1 MDEKKDKQ
9 LIILSIIVAIFMWAF
24 VMTTTNP
31 SLTKT
36 IRNVPLTIINL
47 ENIQN
52 QGFEL
57 VDDDQIDTVNVKI
70 EASRSDML
78 ALDSDDLVASVDIQ
92 SPSEGIKSLDI
103 NVDTPTGV
111 KVVST
116 DPKKINFKIEK
127 VIEKRITPKLDI
139 DDKLKEGRIVEINEM
154 YPDEITVK
162 GVRSQVEKV
171 DQLVASV
178 DSEDYLNGNIH
189 NVDLEAID
197 KSGEKVDN
205 VSLSVNQLSLS
216 FKVSETKEVPIKL
229 ETKGEV
235 NEDYEIELT
244 KIIPNTIILK
254 GEKKFLSKIDEIG
267 TEIVDIT
274 GAKSNIEGKTQLLI
288 PDNVEIYDG
297 EKNVNYNIT
306 LKKLSK
312 EE

>member
-92 SPSEGIKSLDI
+92 SPSEGIKSLNI

-116 DPKKINFKIEK
+116 DPEKINFKIEK
-127 VIEKRITPKLDI
+127 VIEKKITPKLDI
-139 DDKLKEGRIVEINEM
+139 DDKLKEGRIVEVNEM

-171 DQLVASV
+171 DQLVANV
-178 DSEDYLNGNIH
+178 DSEDY
-189 NVDLEAID
+189 
-197 KSGEKVDN
+197 
-205 VSLSVNQLSLS
+205 
-216 FKVSETKEVPIKL
+216 
-229 ETKGEV
+229 
-235 NEDYEIELT
+235 
-244 KIIPNTIILK
+244 
-254 GEKKFLSKIDEIG
+254 
-267 TEIVDIT
+267 
-274 GAKSNIEGKTQLLI
+274 
-288 PDNVEIYDG
+288 
-297 EKNVNYNIT
+297 
-306 LKKLSK
+306 
-312 EE
+312 

>member
-92 SPSEGIKSLDI
+92 SPSEGIKSLNI

-116 DPKKINFKIEK
+116 DPEKINFKIEK
-127 VIEKRITPKLDI
+127 VIEKKITPKLDI
-139 DDKLKEGRIVEINEM
+139 DDKLKEGRIVEVNEM

-171 DQLVASV
+171 DQLVANV

-189 NVDLEAID
+189 NIDLEVLD
-197 KSGEKVDN
+197 KNGEQVDN

-229 ETKGEV
+229 ETKGEI
-235 NEDYEIELT
+235 NEDYEIEST

-254 GEKKFLSKIDEIG
+254 GEKQFLSKIDEIG

-274 GAKSNIEGKTQLLI
+274 GADSNIEGEAQLLI

>member
-92 SPSEGIKSLDI
+92 SPSEGIKSLNI

-116 DPKKINFKIEK
+116 DPEKINFKIEK
-127 VIEKRITPKLDI
+127 VIEKKITPKLDI
-139 DDKLKEGRIVEINEM
+139 DDKLKEGRIVEVNEM

-171 DQLVASV
+171 DQLVANV

-189 NVDLEAID
+189 NIDLEVLD
-197 KSGEKVDN
+197 KNGEQVDN

-229 ETKGEV
+229 ETKGEI
-235 NEDYEIELT
+235 NEDYEIEST
-244 KIIPNTIILK
+244 KIIPDTIILK
-254 GEKKFLSKIDEIG
+254 GEKQFLSKIDEIG

-274 GAKSNIEGKTQLLI
+274 GAKSNIEGEAQLLI

>member
-92 SPSEGIKSLDI
+92 SPSEGIKSLNI

-116 DPKKINFKIEK
+116 DPEKINFKIEK
-127 VIEKRITPKLDI
+127 VIEKKITPKLDI
-139 DDKLKEGRIVEINEM
+139 DDKLKEGRIVEVNEM

-171 DQLVASV
+171 DQLVANV

-189 NVDLEAID
+189 NIDLEVLD
-197 KSGEKVDN
+197 KNGEQVDN

-229 ETKGEV
+229 ETKGEI
-235 NEDYEIELT
+235 NEDYEIEST

-254 GEKKFLSKIDEIG
+254 GEKQFLSKIDEIG

-274 GAKSNIEGKTQLLI
+274 GAKSNIEGEAQLLI

>member
-92 SPSEGIKSLDI
+92 SPSEGIKSLNI

-116 DPKKINFKIEK
+116 DPEKINFKIEK
-127 VIEKRITPKLDI
+127 VIEKKITPKLDI
-139 DDKLKEGRIVEINEM
+139 DDKLKEGRIVEVNEM

-171 DQLVASV
+171 DQLVANV

-189 NVDLEAID
+189 NIDLEVLD
-197 KSGEKVDN
+197 KNGEQVDN

-229 ETKGEV
+229 ETKGEI
-235 NEDYEIELT
+235 NEDYEIEST
-244 KIIPNTIILK
+244 KIIPDTIILK
-254 GEKKFLSKIDEIG
+254 GEKQFLSKIDEIG

-274 GAKSNIEGKTQLLI
+274 GADSNIEGEAQLLI

>member
-92 SPSEGIKSLDI
+92 SPSEGIKSLNI

-116 DPKKINFKIEK
+116 DPEKINFKIEK
-127 VIEKRITPKLDI
+127 VIEKKITPKLDI
-139 DDKLKEGRIVEINEM
+139 DDKLKEGRIVEVNEM

-171 DQLVASV
+171 DQLVANV

-189 NVDLEAID
+189 NIDLEVLD
-197 KSGEKVDN
+197 KNGEQVNN

-229 ETKGEV
+229 ETKGEI
-235 NEDYEIELT
+235 NEDYEIEST
-244 KIIPNTIILK
+244 KIIPDTIILK
-254 GEKKFLSKIDEIG
+254 GEKQFLSKIDEIG

-274 GAKSNIEGKTQLLI
+274 GAKSNIEGEAQLLI
-288 PDNVEIYDG
+288 PDKVEIYDG